1 MPELPPVTSTFLP
14 LTPGMPS
21 VRVLLG
27 AVAITISWSGCDAVT
42 DGRPG
47 VTALGRRNS
56 ASAQKTW
63 VAMSLTRATRME
75 GYDAIR
81 LRSASAHLDAT
92 FVPIA
97 GMLGASLREGGAELL
112 GRGLGVHCYAR
123 GGTTMGIP
131 LLHPWANRL
140 AADEYRVDGTDVHR
154 RPDSPWSRATSAGCR
169 STGCWAARLI
179 G

>member
-56 ASAQKTW
+56 ASAQETW

-75 GYDAIR
+75 GYDRDPSALG
-81 LRSASAHLDAT
+81 LRPPRRHLRPDRRDARR
-92 FVPIA
+92 VA
-97 GMLGASLREGGAELL
+97 
-112 GRGLGVHCYAR
+112 AR
-123 GGTTMGIP
+123 G
-131 LLHPWANRL
+131 
-140 AADEYRVDGTDVHR
+140 R
-154 RPDSPWSRATSAGCR
+154 RG
-169 STGCWAARLI
+169 
-179 G
+179 